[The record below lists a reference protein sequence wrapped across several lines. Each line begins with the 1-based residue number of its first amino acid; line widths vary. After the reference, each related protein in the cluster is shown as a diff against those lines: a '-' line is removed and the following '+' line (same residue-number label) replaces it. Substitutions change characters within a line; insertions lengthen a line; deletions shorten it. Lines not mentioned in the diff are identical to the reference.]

1 MKRRLKEKQTR
12 LIQEFL
18 KKTNRRKV
26 KKEEVE
32 RELGGRGVKWGRMN
46 GGRKEEEG
54 WGERWRT
61 AKTSSDAMWFVL
73 C

>member
-12 LIQEFL
+12 LIQEFF

-26 KKEEVE
+26 KKEGA
-32 RELGGRGVKWGRMN
+32 GGREVKWGRMN